1 MKYKSVGIA
10 TAAFFFGALCAEAA
24 NTLETRAVTSGFKIS
39 NSGGKTLESTV
50 GEVSGSTMAA
60 AGKGLRSGHS
70 GTSHSPGVVY
80 DLTASTNASGQ
91 ALFQWTSVGQDGLS
105 GQAAYVEVKIATY
118 PITYANYSTINSS
131 FTLPALAPG
140 SVEQELYS
148 GLTAGK
154 TYYTAVRVRDGAN
167 MYGRLSANATFGT
180 APVRPRAPVV
190 SGVVSGGNFT
200 ISWGAVTSNVAG
212 STITVQNYEVY
223 YSTALSAPVSG
234 PVTLSSSTLAYSVP
248 TTPLRWYFI
257 KALDGDGFRSDASVW
272 LNNSDEVSRTVADD
286 SRAVVDMSP
295 YVEDFLATSG
305 LQPVLEHKPEYESG
319 STVVSYRFFFR
330 DAANAEVV
338 QHLAEDVTLI
348 LPLSRTGAF
357 TVSGV
362 SPAVSYSAYDYSAYY
377 YNGVEDVKIGGT
389 VNPADGSVSILTRR
403 SGLYKVKQVIRA
415 QSFSVIQ
422 TEPRKIFTPNGDGV
436 WDQFNIIYDNPEGL
450 AITDAK
456 VYDLS
461 GAEIASLR
469 SGTYGAQASL
479 AWDGRRSNG
488 DKAVSGIYIY
498 QFKAGSKFYNG
509 TMVVAR

>member
-1 MKYKSVGIA
+1 MRYKSAGIA
-10 TAAFFFGALCAEAA
+10 AAAVLAGVLGAYAA
-24 NTLETRAVTSGFKIS
+24 STLETKAVTSGFMIAA
-39 NSGGKTLESTV
+39 SGGKTLESTV

-60 AGKGLRSGHS
+60 SGKGLRSGHS

-80 DLTASTNASGQ
+80 DLTASTNSSGQ
-91 ALFQWTSVGQDGLS
+91 ALFQWTSVGLDGVA

-140 SVEQELYS
+140 SVEQELYG

-190 SGVVSGGNFT
+190 SGVVSGGNFA
-200 ISWGAVTSNVAG
+200 ISWGAVTANVAG
-212 STITVQNYEVY
+212 STIAVQNYEVY
-223 YSTALSAPVSG
+223 YSTALSGAVSG
-234 PVTLSSSTLAYSVP
+234 PVTLSSSTLTYSVA
-248 TTPLRWYFI
+248 TTPLRWYFL
-257 KALDGDGFRSDASVW
+257 KAVDADGFRSDASVW
-272 LNNSDEVSRTVADD
+272 LNNADEVSRTVADD

-305 LQPVLEHKPEYESG
+305 LQPVLEHTPQYESG
-319 STVVSYRFFFR
+319 TTVVSYKFFFR
-330 DAANAEVV
+330 NAANAEVV

-362 SPAVSYSAYDYSAYY
+362 SPAVSYTAYDYSAYY

-389 VNPADGSVSILTRR
+389 VNPADGSVSILTRKT
-403 SGLYKVKQVIRA
+403 GLYKVKQVIRA
-415 QSFSVIQ
+415 QSFSIIQ
-422 TEPRKIFTPNGDGV
+422 TEPRKVFTPNGDGV
-436 WDQFNIIYDNPEGL
+436 WDQFNIVYDNPEGL

-461 GAEIASLR
+461 GAEIASLK

-498 QFKAGSKFYNG
+498 QFKAGNKFYNG

>member
-10 TAAFFFGALCAEAA
+10 AVGLFVGALCAEAA
-24 NTLETRAVTSGFKIS
+24 NTLETRAATSGFKIS
-39 NSGGKTLESTV
+39 TSAGKKLESTV

-60 AGKGLRSGHS
+60 SGKGLRSGHS

-80 DLTASTNASGQ
+80 NLTASTTSASEV
-91 ALFQWTSVGQDGLS
+91 LFQWTSVGAEGFS

-131 FTLPALAPG
+131 FTVVALTPG
-140 SVEQELYS
+140 SVEQELYG
-148 GLTAGK
+148 GLSAGK
-154 TYYTAVRVRDGAN
+154 TYYTAVRVRDGSN

-190 SGVVSGGNFT
+190 SGVVAAGSFT
-200 ISWGAVTSNVAG
+200 ISWDAVTSNVAG

-223 YSTALSAPVSG
+223 YSTALNGVVNG
-234 PVTLSSSTLAYSVP
+234 PITLSSSTLAHSVA
-248 TTPLRWYFI
+248 TTPSYWYFV
-257 KALDGDGFRSDASVW
+257 KALDSEGFRSDSSVW
-272 LNNSDEVSRTVADD
+272 LNNADEVTRTVADD
-286 SRAVVDMSP
+286 LRAVVDMSP
-295 YVEDFLATSG
+295 YVEDFLASSG
-305 LQPVLEHKPEYESG
+305 LVPVLEHKPEYEAG
-319 STVVSYRFFFR
+319 STVVSYKFYFR
-330 DAANAEVV
+330 DAANAEVT

-348 LPLSRTGAF
+348 LPLSRTAAF
-357 TVSGV
+357 NVSAV

-389 VNPADGSVSILTRR
+389 VNPADGSVSILTRVT
-403 SGLYKVKQVIRA
+403 GLYKVKQVIRA
-415 QSFSVIQ
+415 QSFSIIQ
-422 TEPRKIFTPNGDGV
+422 TQPRKIFTPNGDGV
-436 WDQFNIIYDNPEGL
+436 WDTFNIVYDNPEGL
-450 AITDAK
+450 AITSAK

-461 GAEIASLR
+461 GAEIANLT
-469 SGTYGAQASL
+469 SGSFGSSASL